1 MIPTKMIPTTMIPTN
16 TTLRKTTPSDVPVP
30 LDGTGRL
37 DDEVE
42 LGFVSG
48 FFGVRGEVRLH
59 LHNRESSL
67 LAKPHSV
74 VLVSPTGQRHRAT
87 LQSRSGAGKRVIGR
101 IGGVQYRDQS
111 EVYKDWLIV
120 VPRTD
125 LPELEEDEFYLSDI
139 EGMPVWVDGEP
150 RGYVRAVH
158 STGPIEVLEL
168 DLGGKDPDFVPCKHE
183 VIEIDFEAGV
193 VHVAPGAVVQS

>member
-1 MIPTKMIPTTMIPTN
+1 MTR
-16 TTLRKTTPSDVPVP
+16 LRQTTPSDAPVP

-59 LHNRESSL
+59 LHNRESTL
-67 LAKPHSV
+67 LAKPHPV
-74 VLVSPTGQRHRAT
+74 VLVSPAGKRHRAT

-101 IGGVQYRDQS
+101 IGGIQYRDQS
-111 EVYKDWLIV
+111 EVYKDWRIV
-120 VPRTD
+120 VPRAD
-125 LPELEEDEFYLSDI
+125 LPDLDEDEFYLSDL
-139 EGMPVWVDGEP
+139 EGMPVWIDGEH
-150 RGYVRAVH
+150 RGTIRAIH
-158 STGPIEVLEL
+158 ATGPIEVLEL
-168 DLGGKDPDFVPCKHE
+168 DLGDKEPDFVPCKHE

-193 VHVAPGAVVQS
+193 VHVAAEALARS